1 MPLSFFSLFF
11 DDDDDDDVIHLICEQ
26 NNLYAMQKNVQLD
39 LTESELFVVI
49 GGLLLSGYTNYP
61 NKRMYW
67 SKESDAPTILSD
79 SIRCNRFET
88 ILRHLHLNDG
98 SDRLAKLRPLLTL
111 LESPFKKHG
120 GIGGNLSI
128 GEKSSNRRNF

>member
-1 MPLSFFSLFF
+1 
-11 DDDDDDDVIHLICEQ
+11 
-26 NNLYAMQKNVQLD
+26 
-39 LTESELFVVI
+39 
-49 GGLLLSGYTNYP
+49 
-61 NKRMYW
+61 MYW

-79 SIRCNRFET
+79 SNRCNRFET

-98 SDRLAKLRPLLTL
+98 SDRLSKLRPLLTL

-128 GEKSSNRRNF
+128 DESMIPYYGKHYAKQFIRGKPIRFGFKN